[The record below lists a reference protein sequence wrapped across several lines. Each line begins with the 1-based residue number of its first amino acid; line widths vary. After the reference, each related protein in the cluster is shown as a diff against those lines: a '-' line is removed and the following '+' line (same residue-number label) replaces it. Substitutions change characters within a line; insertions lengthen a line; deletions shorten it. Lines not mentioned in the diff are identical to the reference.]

1 MEIKVFNTASEVSD
15 YVARQILE
23 LVQKKPDSSL
33 GVATG
38 RTMDAI
44 YHKLIKLAVNEK
56 TSFNQVRAFAVDE
69 YIGLAEGSMN
79 SYKEY
84 LNLHLFDQLDFKKDN
99 LYIPETV
106 LEKIDESCKK
116 YEEQILAQGGIDLQ
130 LLGVGLNG
138 HIGLNEPG
146 SSTDSRTRIVGLTST
161 TRNSNKVLFRNE
173 TIPATAVTMGIG
185 TILESKQCMLIA
197 TGETKSEIVQKVVNG
212 DINSKVPA
220 TALKQHKNCIIILDK
235 EAAKL
240 I

>member
-1 MEIKVFNTASEVSD
+1 MEIKVFNTASEVSE

-23 LVQKKPDSSL
+23 LVQKKRDLTL

-44 YHKLIKLAVNEK
+44 YHKLIKMAVNENI
-56 TSFNQVRAFAVDE
+56 SFNQVRAFAVDE
-69 YIGLAEGSMN
+69 YIGLVEGSKN

-84 LNLHLFDQLDFKKDN
+84 LDLHLFDQLDFKKDN

-106 LEKIDESCKK
+106 LEKVDESCKR
-116 YEEQILAQGGIDLQ
+116 YEEQIFAQGGIDLQ

-146 SSTDSRTRIVGLTST
+146 SSNDSRTRIVGLTST

-220 TALKQHKNCIIILDK
+220 TALKEHENCIIVLDK

>member
-23 LVQKKPDSSL
+23 LIQEKPDSSL

-44 YHKLIKLAVNEK
+44 YHKLIKMAVNEK
-56 TSFNQVRAFAVDE
+56 ASFKQVRAFAVDE
-69 YIGLAEGSMN
+69 YIGLVEGSMN

-99 LYIPETV
+99 LYIPETI
-106 LEKIDESCKK
+106 LEKVDESCKR